1 MKLRFLHIAILTTV
15 LLWAAT
21 SCIWEKGT
29 DVYED
34 DVVVVSLPVENPS
47 SESYSMD
54 TKATDAEERALKNL
68 YVYIFNESGA
78 LKGFAAFNS
87 GLNQSTSDTKGK
99 YGTVK
104 VKTTA
109 GRSYIYAVAN
119 VYQEGTYPLKTTMKD
134 GIRETISPSDGLPIN
149 LSWEAVMDGNVNFT
163 RKQFLALPFN
173 RKPETIQVSSSFL
186 MTGAANGGNVVN
198 INKKRSC
205 RDYIFRQ

>member
-1 MKLRFLHIAILTTV
+1 MKFRFLHIAILTTA

-47 SESYSMD
+47 SESYTMD

-109 GRSYIYAVAN
+109 GA
-119 VYQEGTYPLKTTMKD
+119 
-134 GIRETISPSDGLPIN
+134 
-149 LSWEAVMDGNVNFT
+149 SWNHSHSE
-163 RKQFLALPFN
+163 
-173 RKPETIQVSSSFL
+173 PE
-186 MTGAANGGNVVN
+186 
-198 INKKRSC
+198 
-205 RDYIFRQ
+205 

>member
-1 MKLRFLHIAILTTV
+1 MKFRFLHIAILTTV

-87 GLNQSTSDTKGK
+87 GLDQSTSDTKGK

-109 GRSYIYAVAN
+109 GALIHLCCRKCLS
-119 VYQEGTYPLKTTMKD
+119 G
-134 GIRETISPSDGLPIN
+134 RN
-149 LSWEAVMDGNVNFT
+149 LSSQNHYEGRYQGN
-163 RKQFLALPFN
+163 
-173 RKPETIQVSSSFL
+173 
-186 MTGAANGGNVVN
+186 N
-198 INKKRSC
+198 IA
-205 RDYIFRQ
+205 F